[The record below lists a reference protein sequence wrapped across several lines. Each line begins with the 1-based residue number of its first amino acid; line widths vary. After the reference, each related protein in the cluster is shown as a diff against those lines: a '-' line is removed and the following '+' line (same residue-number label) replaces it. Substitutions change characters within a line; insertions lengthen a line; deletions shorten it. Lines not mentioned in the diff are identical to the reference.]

1 MRKLFLLLLLAGLAT
16 TLIRCGQSGNSNN
29 NTNNATPPTLL
40 ASIITDDMD
49 PGRSRGLDS
58 SSIII
63 TKDSVKSALLDSNM
77 AIMFNNNDISN
88 CTLYKSGE
96 NYILRDANGKE
107 FTLAIAPGNSET
119 LRIDRLEVYYA
130 IPAIIENDT
139 VDILVSRA
147 QLQRLN
153 RRE

>member
-1 MRKLFLLLLLAGLAT
+1 MRNLVLLLLLAGLAT
-16 TLIRCGQSGNSNN
+16 TLVRCGQSGN
-29 NTNNATPPTLL
+29 TNNAAPPIL

-49 PGRSRGLDS
+49 PGRSRGIDS
-58 SSIII
+58 SAIII

-96 NYILRDANGKE
+96 NYMLRDAGGKE
-107 FTLAIAPGNSET
+107 YTLAIAPGHSET
-119 LRIDRLEVYYA
+119 LRVDRLEVYYA

-139 VDILVSRA
+139 VDILVSRS